1 MNISTAYAPPFKLI
15 APFFIIGILVYAFC
29 VVLLFGFDI
38 ELSHSLN
45 SSTLSWVHLFLLGFV
60 MMIIFGAM
68 AQLIPVVLEVG
79 HFAVDVYYVIYPL
92 LLLGSVLMALGFYF
106 TPILLP
112 FGGVIA
118 FISFGIFLFETFLT
132 ILKVK
137 KFNFVIISVLI
148 ANIFL
153 LLGLIVGI
161 VLALGYSGIIDVNIH
176 NLLRAHIYLVL
187 FGYVGITIM
196 GMSLILLPM
205 FWLSHNFS
213 WLFVKT
219 ALFFMSIGILS
230 VSFSSFVSN
239 KFLEY
244 CGYGLSIFA
253 LFLYFYQI
261 YVIYKNRV
269 RIEKDIYFKSIA
281 FSYLCLLASLLLGV
295 VYILYPNESL
305 LLSISWLGFTGFIAY
320 VIIGHLYKIVPFL
333 VWFERFSPYVGKKK
347 VPMLADMIP
356 NKSANIQLLFSTIGI
371 LTIAIA
377 IYFSN
382 NMVFKSGASFLV
394 VGSIFLIKDI
404 FYMINFKGE

>member
-1 MNISTAYAPPFKLI
+1 MNISTAYAPPFKLV

-29 VVLLFGFDI
+29 VVLLFGFDVK
-38 ELSHSLN
+38 LSHFLN

-68 AQLIPVVLEVG
+68 AQLIPVVLEIG

-92 LLLGSVLMALGFYF
+92 LLLGSILMALGFYF
-106 TPILLP
+106 SPLLLP

-137 KFNFVIISVLI
+137 KLNFVMVSVLV

-161 VLALGYSGIIDVNIH
+161 VLAMGYSGIINVDVH
-176 NLLRAHIYLVL
+176 NFLKVHVYFVL

-205 FWLSHNFS
+205 FWLSHDFS
-213 WLFVKT
+213 WSYVKT
-219 ALFFMSIGILS
+219 ALVFISIGILS
-230 VSFSSFVSN
+230 VSLSALIKNDFFE
-239 KFLEY
+239 FA
-244 CGYGLSIFA
+244 GYILCIFA

-261 YVIYKNRV
+261 YIIYKKRV
-269 RIEKDIYFKSIA
+269 RIEKDIYFKSIT
-281 FSYLCLLASLLLGV
+281 FSYICLFCSLFLA
-295 VYILYPNESL
+295 ILYISYPNQNL
-305 LLSISWLGFTGFIAY
+305 LLSSSWLGFSGFIAY
-320 VIIGHLYKIVPFL
+320 IIIGHLYKIVPFL
-333 VWFERFSPYVGKKK
+333 VWFERFSAFVGKKK

-356 NKSANIQLLFSTIGI
+356 NKSANMQLFFSIVGI
-371 LTIAIA
+371 VTIAVA
-377 IYFSN
+377 LFLQNDLVY
-382 NMVFKSGASFLV
+382 KSGVSFLF

-404 FYMINFKGE
+404 FYMINFKG